1 MRLKQVVLLL
11 TFITIFTL
19 TLKQIAKADDKSCL
33 VEALY
38 FEARS
43 ETFVAQLAV
52 ANVIIERVKIES
64 YPNTICKV
72 VRQGKYRSGKP
83 VKHKCMFSYYC
94 DGKPEVI
101 ANTKAYEMS
110 SSVASLAMQGVIV
123 SNTDGATH
131 YHASYVQPYWSL
143 DSNFIM
149 LGQVGQHIFYIDTYQ
164 RGVYNEHNK

>member
-1 MRLKQVVLLL
+1 
-11 TFITIFTL
+11 
-19 TLKQIAKADDKSCL
+19 
-33 VEALY
+33 
-38 FEARS
+38 
-43 ETFVAQLAV
+43 
-52 ANVIIERVKIES
+52 
-64 YPNTICKV
+64 
-72 VRQGKYRSGKP
+72 
-83 VKHKCMFSYYC
+83 MFSYYC

-143 DSNFIM
+143 DSNFTM

>member
-1 MRLKQVVLLL
+1 MKYKLFATSLIAAAIWSN
-11 TFITIFTL
+11 T
-19 TLKQIAKADDKSCL
+19 AKADEQACL
-33 VEALY
+33 IEAVY

-43 ETFVAQLAV
+43 ESFMAQLAV
-52 ANVIIERVKIES
+52 ANVIIERVKRDS
-64 YPNTICKV
+64 YPKTICGV
-72 VRQGKYRSGKP
+72 VRQGVYRNGKP
-83 VKHKCMFSYYC
+83 VRHKCMFSYYC

-101 ANTKAYEMS
+101 ANTKAYEIS

-149 LGQVGQHIFYIDTYQ
+149 LGQVGQHIFYIDTLQ